1 MVSTA
6 VMNYLM
12 EIAVIS
18 FIFPGVLLVIW
29 KLRTRKSIRPA
40 FTGAFTFLMFAKLL
54 QVIPYSFFIGFTNP
68 ISKVIRTNEILY
80 ALYLG
85 IVAALFEE
93 TGRYLAFRY
102 FLPKYGENRETAVTY
117 GIGHGGVECMLMY
130 GFTNLQYYAAAT
142 VINTIPD
149 ATTAL
154 PKAMIDE
161 VTGLTLSDCI
171 MDGIGTLLFL
181 VLQIGLSIFIFQAYR
196 NDYLRNR
203 LIGFAMGFHVLAYL
217 PDGFYK
223 AKLIPH
229 FVSIILLSVTVGLV
243 FYVAWVIYKEMG
255 ENEKKQEEARRKLS
269 ASAAGSGWDMA
280 KQKLSNIDEKQEE
293 H

>member
-1 MVSTA
+1 MVSTT

-12 EIAVIS
+12 EIAVLS
-18 FIFPGVLLVIW
+18 FVFPVVLLLIW
-29 KLRTRKSIRPA
+29 RLRTKKNMRPA
-40 FTGAFTFLMFAKLL
+40 LTGALTFLFFAKLL

-68 ISKVIRTNEILY
+68 ISKVIRANEILY

-102 FLPKYGENRETAVTY
+102 FLPKYGEHRETAVTY

-142 VINTIPD
+142 VINTVPD

-154 PKAMIDE
+154 PKEMIDE
-161 VTGLTLSDCI
+161 VTGLTLFNCI
-171 MDGIGTLLFL
+171 MDGISTLLFFA
-181 VLQIGLSIFIFQAYR
+181 LQTGLSIFVFQAYR
-196 NDYLRNR
+196 NDELRNR
-203 LIGFAMGFHVLAYL
+203 LIGFAMGFHILAYL

-229 FVSIILLSVTVGLV
+229 TVSVILLSITAGLV
-243 FYVAWVIYKEMG
+243 FYVAWTIYKKMG

-269 ASAAGSGWDMA
+269 ASSAENGWNMA
-280 KQKLSNIDEKQEE
+280 KQKLNNIDEK
-293 H
+293 